1 MQLGNRMLVDVDA
14 ACDVLSRPD
23 GVTIDVVS
31 AETGL
36 TESAIRR
43 AIREGWMPYSMP
55 SMDMLRRFVGEDP
68 EADTQVLELCLNAA
82 QQWYE
87 KAGVPAQETDLYR
100 FWVCNLA
107 AWYYDNRGAGGSDA
121 NVPPYVVASLHQLR
135 PRKAR

>member
-1 MQLGNRMLVDVDA
+1 
-14 ACDVLSRPD
+14 
-23 GVTIDVVS
+23 
-31 AETGL
+31 
-36 TESAIRR
+36 
-43 AIREGWMPYSMP
+43 MP

-107 AWYYDNRGAGGSDA
+107 AWYYDNRGAGVRVRSYGPDEYETTTGYHHIA
-121 NVPPYVVASLHQLR
+121 ATCEWVE
-135 PRKAR
+135 KIM

>member
-1 MQLGNRMLVDVDA
+1 
-14 ACDVLSRPD
+14 
-23 GVTIDVVS
+23 
-31 AETGL
+31 
-36 TESAIRR
+36 
-43 AIREGWMPYSMP
+43 MPG
-55 SMDMLRRFVGEDP
+55 MDMLRRFVGEDP